1 MDCRIIKKSAM
12 KTSKKIQL
20 TILVA
25 LSQVQFITAQTPGF
39 EDDVQDVPVDKWVI
53 PMVILGVV
61 LMYFF
66 IKMKRQSSI

>member
-1 MDCRIIKKSAM
+1 M